1 MLKSIIRDQWE
12 QENQTY
18 SLSFVRQIFQQPS
31 IKKIT
36 IGTTSPGIQY
46 QLRCTYSYAGTAEVA
61 LHIHEKFTLGK
72 FKSSLLS

>member
-1 MLKSIIRDQWE
+1 MLKSRMKIQIIKDQWE

-36 IGTTSPGIQY
+36 IGTTRSGIQY
-46 QLRCTYSYAGTAEVA
+46 QLRCTHSYVGTAGVA
-61 LHIHEKFTLGK
+61 LHINE
-72 FKSSLLS
+72 SSNYEN